1 MITIFDIKFTS
12 SEGLRKA
19 LNLWGSKWC
28 AKVDI
33 KDLLRMAFPECTDAE
48 IKANLKYFT
57 EHSFFKQRP
66 VVTKAIYENYCAEF
80 GCSLPFDYNGFIYED
95 KKEVESN
102 SNNELLAKK
111 EEEKKNQQPKVEEEK
126 KNQQPKV
133 EVMNQQNDEYN
144 QIKKMLLNEIA
155 LIQDAKNYTNADGE
169 VDLQKADMLF
179 KRAEAV
185 NNIAGSLNDMKK
197 TEIEAKKLQL
207 DAVRTALSHGY
218 EVKVNGNLLGVE
230 IK

>member
-33 KDLLRMAFPECTDAE
+33 KDLLRMAFTSLDANQ
-48 IKANLKYFT
+48 IKKVLL
-57 EHSFFKQRP
+57 SFIDTGEFSIP
-66 VVTKAIYENYCAEF
+66 PSPPKAIYENYCAEF
-80 GCSLPFDYNGFIYED
+80 GCSFPFDVKGQVLSEQ
-95 KKEVESN
+95 KLVAPQQQKQQLQVET
-102 SNNELLAKK
+102 
-111 EEEKKNQQPKVEEEK
+111 
-126 KNQQPKV
+126 
-133 EVMNQQNDEYN
+133 MNTQQNEEYS
-144 QIKKMLLNEIA
+144 QIKNALLNEIA
-155 LIQDAKNYTNADGE
+155 IIQDTKNYTNDNGE
-169 VDLQKADMLF
+169 IDTQKADMLF

-185 NNIAGSLNDMKK
+185 NNLAGSLNDMRK
-197 TEIEAKKLQL
+197 TEIEVKRLQL

-230 IK
+230 IEHSR

>member
-33 KDLLRMAFPECTDAE
+33 KDLLRMAFPELDDSA
-48 IKANLKYFT
+48 IKKNLIHFS
-57 EHSFFKQRP
+57 ENGIFKTKP
-66 VVTKAIYENYCAEF
+66 VTPNSIYKNYKLEF

-111 EEEKKNQQPKVEEEK
+111 EEEEEKK

-133 EVMNQQNDEYN
+133 EVMNQQSDEYT

-155 LIQDAKNYTNADGE
+155 LIQNSDNYTNSDGE
-169 VDLQKADMLF
+169 VDQQKADMLF
-179 KRAEAV
+179 KRAEAI
-185 NNIAGSLNDMKK
+185 NNIATSLNNMKK
-197 TEIEAKKLQL
+197 TEIEVKRLQL

>member
-1 MITIFDIKFTS
+1 MITIFGIKFTS

-33 KDLLRMAFPECTDAE
+33 KDLLRMAFPELDDSD
-48 IKANLKYFT
+48 IKKNLIHFS
-57 EHSFFKQRP
+57 ENGIFKSKP
-66 VVTKAIYENYCAEF
+66 VGPNSIYKNYKLEF
-80 GCSLPFDYNGFIYED
+80 GCTLPFDFNGHIY
-95 KKEVESN
+95 
-102 SNNELLAKK
+102 
-111 EEEKKNQQPKVEEEK
+111 EEEKTEPKPVEIKHEEKPQPLKVET
-126 KNQQPKV
+126 
-133 EVMNQQNDEYN
+133 MNQQNDEYN

-155 LIQDAKNYTNADGE
+155 LIQDTKNYTNENGE
-169 VDLQKADMLF
+169 VDLQKANMLF

-207 DAVRTALSHGY
+207 EAVRTALSHGY

-230 IK
+230 IEHSR

>member
-33 KDLLRMAFPECTDAE
+33 KDLLRMAFPELDDSA
-48 IKANLKYFT
+48 IKKNLIHFT
-57 EHSFFKQRP
+57 ENGIFKTKP
-66 VVTKAIYENYCAEF
+66 VTPNSIYKNYKLEF

-111 EEEKKNQQPKVEEEK
+111 EEEKKNQQPKVE
-126 KNQQPKV
+126 
-133 EVMNQQNDEYN
+133 VMNQQNDEYN

-155 LIQDAKNYTNADGE
+155 LIQDAKNYTNEDGE

-207 DAVRTALSHGY
+207 DAVKTALSHGY
-218 EVKVNGNLLGVE
+218 DIKVNGNLLGVE

>member
-1 MITIFDIKFTS
+1 M
-12 SEGLRKA
+12 L
-19 LNLWGSKWC
+19 LNVRL
-28 AKVDI
+28 DI
-33 KDLLRMAFPECTDAE
+33 KDLIRMAFPESTDTE
-48 IKANLKYFT
+48 IKANLKHFV
-57 EHSFFKQRP
+57 EHGIFKKSP
-66 VVTKAIYENYCAEF
+66 VPPKAIYDNYCHEF
-80 GCSLPFDYNGFIYED
+80 GYLLPYDINGYVVHE
-95 KKEVESN
+95 EQ
-102 SNNELLAKK
+102 NNEPKVAQKVAHIEPK
-111 EEEKKNQQPKVEEEK
+111 VTKPKVEIMDIK
-126 KNQQPKV
+126 T
-133 EVMNQQNDEYN
+133 QQNDEMAK
-144 QIKKMLLNEIA
+144 IKQMLLDEIA
-155 LIQDAKNYTNADGE
+155 IIQDAKNYTNADGE

>member
-33 KDLLRMAFPECTDAE
+33 KDLLRMAFPSLGANQ
-48 IKANLKYFT
+48 IKKVLL
-57 EHSFFKQRP
+57 SFIDTGKFSIP
-66 VVTKAIYENYCAEF
+66 PSPPKAIYENYCAEF
-80 GCSLPFDYNGFIYED
+80 GCSFPFDVKGQVLSEQ
-95 KKEVESN
+95 KLVAPQQQKQQLQVET
-102 SNNELLAKK
+102 
-111 EEEKKNQQPKVEEEK
+111 
-126 KNQQPKV
+126 
-133 EVMNQQNDEYN
+133 MNTQQNEEYS
-144 QIKKMLLNEIA
+144 QIKNALLNEIA
-155 LIQDAKNYTNADGE
+155 IIQDTKNYTNDNGE
-169 VDLQKADMLF
+169 IDTQKADMLF

-185 NNIAGSLNDMKK
+185 NNLAGSLNDMRK
-197 TEIEAKKLQL
+197 TEIEVKRLQL